1 MSNFAAI
8 KHLMNI
14 RRIILMAG
22 IVVQA
27 QCTTMALAGNSNDR
41 QVDSIHHAIL
51 SLEGQALL
59 DAYRHVF
66 PETHHFL
73 RQQKSWNYYYSTLS
87 LWANFLIFANEGSK
101 AQNEVRNMY
110 EDAKKRNNIYGI
122 GLA

>member
-1 MSNFAAI
+1 MQREAELQDNIPMRCLAKAALVNYYGFKVAFAA
-8 KHLMNI
+8 
-14 RRIILMAG
+14 
-22 IVVQA
+22 
-27 QCTTMALAGNSNDR
+27 
-41 QVDSIHHAIL
+41 
-51 SLEGQALL
+51 SL
-59 DAYRHVF
+59 RHVF

-73 RQQKSWNYYYSTLS
+73 HQQKSWNYYYSTWS